1 MSQQKLNPL
10 EELMQRIKYSVMAML
25 LLLFVAAPPLMAQ
38 DEATEQA
45 GNPLAGFTAGV
56 NVAYPVVTGKF
67 YEGDTG
73 PVVGIVVGTPYG
85 FPLGPFSLGVGAG
98 IEYAM
103 FGNDKQEVGA
113 FATVNTMVYSTP
125 QGPISLYGGVGL
137 LGGLGVIGGAFFDYM
152 VPNVPLVIKPYV
164 RANISTSA
172 AVDDQGNSAPTG
184 WIQLGAMLSYDI
196 STLF

>member
-1 MSQQKLNPL
+1 
-10 EELMQRIKYSVMAML
+10 MQRIKYSVMAML

-172 AVDDQGNSAPTG
+172 AVDDQDNSAPTG